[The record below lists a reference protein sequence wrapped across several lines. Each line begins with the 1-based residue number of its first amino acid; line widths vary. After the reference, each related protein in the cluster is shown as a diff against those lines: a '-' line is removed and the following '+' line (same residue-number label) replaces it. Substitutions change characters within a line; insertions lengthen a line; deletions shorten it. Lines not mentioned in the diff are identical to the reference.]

1 MTHAR
6 THARTH
12 AARTHAHTHTHAHAQ
27 AHMLGAQDWDEARI
41 AELAK
46 GCARATVGGL
56 AKMILPTL
64 LKTQCAA
71 EGAAPP
77 VEVWDGNVKDTVKV
91 MCFIRRVWSFG
102 PPL

>member
-1 MTHAR
+1 MV
-6 THARTH
+6 
-12 AARTHAHTHTHAHAQ
+12 
-27 AHMLGAQDWDEARI
+27 QDWNEARI
-41 AELAK
+41 VELAK

-56 AKMILPTL
+56 AKMILSTL

-91 MCFIRRVWSFG
+91 KEDMKMLTGQILQMARSHMQDKDEEPDSDSDAGGGTDTEDGDV
-102 PPL
+102 